1 MTYEKFVHWKR
12 NLFMMPSGAA
22 GKKYIEEITRLLKLW
37 IQDSPLKSIALK
49 AVNVIP
55 ASLLQKPSKNSKSKD
70 HSLSLERRL
79 KLLEEGNIS
88 NLLQE
93 RQFRIE
99 RKLVEKV

>member
-1 MTYEKFVHWKR
+1 
-12 NLFMMPSGAA
+12 MPSGAA
-22 GKKYIEEITRLLKLW
+22 GKKYIEEIITRLLKLW

-88 NLLQE
+88 NLLHEGETIQD
-93 RQFRIE
+93 RTKISGKGMNIE
-99 RKLVEKV
+99 